1 MNYKKIATFLFLG
14 ISCQVYAQNSE
25 PFVIPKLQKWS
36 GETGFFALKNTIN
49 LVTAKPI
56 TNGELDGYIK
66 TFAND
71 LKAIY
76 PKKEVLIKIGTPSKG
91 DIFFDS
97 DSTQVP
103 NAKEG
108 YLLRI
113 SDYLTINSR
122 KPIGSFWATRT
133 ILQILEQ
140 DSAHQKMPKGIA
152 SDAPKYE
159 VRGFVIDVARK
170 FFTIDFLRD
179 YVKLMAYYKLNDFQ
193 IHLNDNGFKQFFN
206 DDWSITYSAFRL
218 QNDTYP
224 TLTARDGSYSKQEF
238 IDLQKLGNA
247 YGVNIV
253 PEIDA
258 PAHALAITKVFP
270 ELASKKYGADHL
282 DIGNP
287 KSYQV
292 MHNIFKEY
300 LEGSSPVFFNKE
312 VHIGTDEYAKEE
324 AENFRKF
331 TDSTIK
337 FVEKYGKKV
346 RLWGALTHAKGKTP
360 VKSENITMNLWYNGF
375 AEPADMFALG
385 YSGISTPDQWLY
397 IVPKAGYYFD
407 YLDLN
412 NVYKKWAPNVIGNKV
427 FPENTTQIRGGAFAV
442 WNDHV
447 GNGISQNDV
456 TDRVF
461 PALQVLAQKMWVGN
475 KADSLLTFDKF
486 HSLSSKIG
494 EGPGINLR
502 GRHEGKNNLVL
513 YYLPSGQKF
522 KDVSGNKQQPLRNAN
537 TEPLN
542 KVKKMIQF
550 NGGKSFVQTP
560 INEIGYGYTVCFEI
574 NPTKGNLNNAVL
586 FSSPNSLVKL
596 KQFKTNK
603 LGFSRDGYDY
613 SFNYVVP
620 EEVWTKIAISGDNK
634 GTSLYVNGVFVERLE
649 GTMQTFKNTKDK
661 MATVQTVF
669 FPLKYIGDPVNSFAG
684 SLASVAV
691 YNQVLTAEVIRSL

>member
-1 MNYKKIATFLFLG
+1 MNLKKIVTLLFIG
-14 ISCQVYAQNSE
+14 ISFQVFAQNAE

-49 LVTAKPI
+49 LITAKPI
-56 TNGELDGYIK
+56 TNAELKTYVN

-76 PKKEVLIKIGTPSKG
+76 PKKQVLIKIGVPLPG

-97 DSTQVP
+97 DSVQVP
-103 NAKEG
+103 RSEEG

-113 SDYLTINSR
+113 ADHVTIKAR
-122 KPIGSFWATRT
+122 KPLGSFWATRT

-140 DSAHQKMPKGIA
+140 DPVHKKMPKGIA
-152 SDAPKYE
+152 YDAPKYQ

-193 IHLNDNGFKQFFN
+193 IHLNDNGFKQFFS
-206 DDWSITYSAFRL
+206 DDWNKTYSAFRL

-224 TLTARDGSYSKQEF
+224 NLTAKDGHYSKQEF

-247 YGVNIV
+247 YGVNII

-258 PAHALAITKVFP
+258 PAHALSITRVFP

-282 DIGNP
+282 DILNP
-287 KSYQV
+287 KSYEI

-300 LEGSSPVFFNKE
+300 LQGANPVFFNKE

-346 RLWGALTHAKGKTP
+346 RLWGALSHAKGNTP
-360 VKSENITMNLWYNGF
+360 VKSQNVTMNLWYNGY
-375 AEPADMFALG
+375 AEPAEMFALG
-385 YSGISTPDQWLY
+385 FDGISTPDQWLY

-412 NVYKKWAPNVIGNKV
+412 NIYKKWAPNVIGKKV
-427 FPENTTQIRGGAFAV
+427 FIENNPHIKGGAFAV

-475 KADSLLTFDKF
+475 SADSLVDFKKF
-486 HSLSSKIG
+486 SSLSSKIG
-494 EGPGINLR
+494 EGPGLNLR
-502 GRHEGKNNLVL
+502 GKLKSKDNVVL
-513 YYLPSGQKF
+513 HYIPSGGQF
-522 KDVSGNKQQPLRNAN
+522 RDISGNKQKPRKNVNVSSLSNGR
-537 TEPLN
+537 
-542 KVKKMIQF
+542 KSVQF
-550 NGGKSFVQTP
+550 NGGISFVQTP
-560 INEIGYGYTVCFEI
+560 IIEIGYGYTVCFEI
-574 NPTKGNLNNAVL
+574 KPSKGNSNNAVL
-586 FSSPNSLVKL
+586 FSSPNSSIKL
-596 KQFKTNK
+596 KQLNSGK

-613 SFNYVVP
+613 NFNYTVP
-620 EEVWTKIAISGDNK
+620 EEIWTKITISGDNK
-634 GTSLYVNGVFVERLE
+634 GTSLYINGIFRERLE
-649 GTMQTFKNTKDK
+649 GTIQTFKNTKDT
-661 MATVQTVF
+661 MATVQTLF
-669 FPLKYIGDPVNSFAG
+669 FPLKYIGDPINSFDG
-684 SLASVAV
+684 SLASLRVFDRI
-691 YNQVLTAEVIRSL
+691 LFAEEIKLL

>member
-1 MNYKKIATFLFLG
+1 MNFKKITTILFLG
-14 ISCQVYAQNSE
+14 VSCQVYAQNSE

-56 TNGELDGYIK
+56 SNEELNGYIK

-71 LKAIY
+71 LKAVY
-76 PKKEVLIKIGTPSKG
+76 PRKEVRIKIGAPSKG

-97 DSTQVP
+97 DTAQVP

-113 SDYLTINSR
+113 NDYLTINST

-140 DSAHQKMPKGIA
+140 DPAHQKIPKGIA
-152 SDAPKYE
+152 FDAPKYE

-179 YVKLMAYYKLNDFQ
+179 YVKLMSYYKLNDFQ

-206 DDWSITYSAFRL
+206 DDWSKTYSAFRL

-224 TLTARDGSYSKQEF
+224 TLTAKDGSYSKQEF

-247 YGVNIV
+247 YGVNII

-258 PAHALAITKVFP
+258 PAHALAITKVFS

-282 DIGNP
+282 DISNP
-287 KSYQV
+287 KSYEV

-300 LEGSSPVFFNKE
+300 LQGSNPVFFNKE

-337 FVEKYGKKV
+337 FVEKYNKKV

-407 YLDLN
+407 YLNLN
-412 NVYKKWAPNVIGNKV
+412 NVYKKWAPNVIGDKV
-427 FPENTTQIRGGAFAV
+427 FPENMPQIKGGAFAV

-461 PALQVLAQKMWVGN
+461 PALQVLAQKMWIGN

-486 HSLSSKIG
+486 QSLSSKIG

-502 GRHEGKNNLVL
+502 GKHLGKSNLVL
-513 YYLPSGQKF
+513 HYLSSGNQF
-522 KDVSGNKQQPLRNAN
+522 KDISGNKQQPLTNAN

-542 KVKKMIQF
+542 GMKKMIHF
-550 NGGKSFVQTP
+550 KGGKSFVQTP
-560 INEIGYGYTVCFEI
+560 INEIGYGYTVCFEVK
-574 NPTKGNLNNAVL
+574 PSKGNQNNAVL
-586 FSSPNSLVKL
+586 FSSPSSSVKL
-596 KQFKTNK
+596 KQLNTNK

-613 SFNYVVP
+613 NFNYVVP
-620 EEVWTKIAISGDNK
+620 EEVWTKIAISGDSK
-634 GTSLYVNGVFVERLE
+634 GTSLYVNGIFVERLE
-649 GTMQTFKNTKDK
+649 GKMQIFKNTKDK
-661 MATVQTVF
+661 MATVQTLF
-669 FPLKYIGDPVNSFAG
+669 FPLKYIGDPLNSFAG
-684 SLASVAV
+684 SFASLAV

>member
-1 MNYKKIATFLFLG
+1 MNLKKIATLLFIGL
-14 ISCQVYAQNSE
+14 SCQVYAQNSE

-36 GETGFFALKNTIN
+36 GETGFFSLQNTIN

-56 TNGELDGYIK
+56 SNEELDVYIK

-71 LKAIY
+71 LKIIY
-76 PKKEVLIKIGTPSKG
+76 PGKDVRIKIGTPSKG

-97 DSTQVP
+97 DSAQVP
-103 NAKEG
+103 NGNEG

-113 SDYLTINSR
+113 DNYLTINSR
-122 KPIGSFWATRT
+122 RPIGSFWATRT

-140 DSAHQKMPKGIA
+140 DPAHQTMPKGIA

-206 DDWSITYSAFRL
+206 DDWSKTYSAFRL

-224 TLTARDGSYSKQEF
+224 NLTAKDGSYSKQEF

-247 YGVNIV
+247 YGVNII

-287 KSYQV
+287 KSYEV

-300 LEGSSPVFFNKE
+300 LQGTNPVFFNKE

-337 FVEKYGKKV
+337 FVEKYNKKV

-360 VKSENITMNLWYNGF
+360 VKSENVTMNLWYNGF

-407 YLDLN
+407 YLDLS

-427 FPENTTQIRGGAFAV
+427 FSENNPQIKGGAFAV

-461 PALQVLAQKMWVGN
+461 PAMQVLAQKMWVGN
-475 KADSLLTFDKF
+475 KADSLIAFEKF
-486 HSLSSKIG
+486 HSLSNKIG
-494 EGPGINLR
+494 EGPGLNLR
-502 GRHEGKNNLVL
+502 GKHEGTNNLVL
-513 YYLPSGQKF
+513 YYLPSANQF
-522 KDVSGNKQQPLRNAN
+522 KDISGNKQKPLAITN
-537 TEPLN
+537 TDASSN
-542 KVKKMIQF
+542 VKKMIQF
-550 NGGKSFVQTP
+550 KGGKSFVQTP
-560 INEIGYGYTVCFEI
+560 INEIGYGYTVCFEVKAS
-574 NPTKGNLNNAVL
+574 KGNLNNAVL
-586 FSSPNSLVKL
+586 FSSPNSSIKL
-596 KQFKTNK
+596 RQQNTGK
-603 LGFSRDGYDY
+603 LGFSRDGYDFN
-613 SFNYVVP
+613 FNYAVP
-620 EEVWTKIAISGDNK
+620 EEVLTKIAISGDNK
-634 GTSLYVNGVFVERLE
+634 GTSIYVNGIFVERLE

-661 MATVQTVF
+661 MANVQTLV
-669 FPLKYIGDPVNSFAG
+669 FPLKYIGDPNNSFIG
-684 SLASVAV
+684 GMASFKVF
-691 YNQVLTAEVIRSL
+691 NQVLTAEEIQKL

>member
-1 MNYKKIATFLFLG
+1 MNIKNSIFFLLLCFAH
-14 ISCQVYAQNSE
+14 QAYAQNSE

-49 LVTAKPI
+49 LVSAKPI
-56 TNGELDGYIK
+56 SNEELNGYIK

-71 LKAIY
+71 LKAVY
-76 PKKEVLIKIGTPSKG
+76 PRKEVRIKIGAPSKG

-97 DSTQVP
+97 DSSQTP
-103 NAKEG
+103 NAPEG

-113 SDYLTINSR
+113 NDYLTVNSR

-140 DSAHQKMPKGIA
+140 DPAHQQMPKGTA
-152 SDAPKYE
+152 TDAPKYE
-159 VRGFVIDVARK
+159 IRGFVLDVARK

-206 DDWSITYSAFRL
+206 DDWNKTYSAFRL
-218 QNDTYP
+218 QSDTYP
-224 TLTARDGSYSKQEF
+224 LLTAKDGSYSKQEF

-247 YGVNIV
+247 YGVKII

-258 PAHALAITKVFP
+258 PAHALAITKLFP
-270 ELASKKYGADHL
+270 DLASKKYGADHL
-282 DIGNP
+282 DISNP

-300 LEGSSPVFFNKE
+300 LQGPSPVFINKE

-337 FVEKYGKKV
+337 FVESFGKKV

-360 VKSENITMNLWYNGF
+360 VKSENVTMNLWYNGF
-375 AEPADMFALG
+375 AEPADMFDLG

-397 IVPKAGYYFD
+397 IVPKTGYYFD

-412 NVYKKWAPNVIGNKV
+412 NIYKKWAPNVIGNIT
-427 FPENTTQIRGGAFAV
+427 FPENFPKIKGGAFAV

-461 PALQVLAQKMWVGN
+461 PALQVLAQKMWIGN
-475 KADSLLTFDKF
+475 KADSITAFEKF
-486 HSLSSKIG
+486 QSLSSRIG
-494 EGPGINLR
+494 EGPGLNLR
-502 GRHEGKNNLVL
+502 GRHTGKNNSVL
-513 YYLPSGQKF
+513 KYVPSGK
-522 KDVSGNKQQPLRNAN
+522 KLVDISANKLWPLSHVN
-537 TEPLN
+537 TEARN
-542 KVKKMIQF
+542 QSRKTIYF

-560 INEIGYGYTVCFEI
+560 VTEIGFGYTVCFEVKPSEA
-574 NPTKGNLNNAVL
+574 NPDNAVL
-586 FSSPNSLVKL
+586 FSSSNSIVKL
-596 KQFKTNK
+596 KQLNTGK
-603 LGFSRDGYDY
+603 LGFSRDGYDFN
-613 SFNYVVP
+613 FNYAVP
-620 EEVWTKIAISGDNK
+620 EGAWTKIVFTGDNK
-634 GTSLYVNGVFVERLE
+634 GTSLYVNGIFVERLE
-649 GTMQTFKNTKDK
+649 GTVQTFKNTKDK
-661 MATVQTVF
+661 MAKVQTLF
-669 FPLKYIGDPVNSFAG
+669 FPLNFIGDPENSFTGEIA
-684 SLASVAV
+684 SLSVF
-691 YNQVLTAEVIRSL
+691 NKVLDAQDIKKL